1 MSSAAVAAASRR
13 QSCYLCDLPRMPWAM
28 IWDFTEPV
36 CRGCVNYEGAD
47 RVEFVIDTA
56 RQLKRAHGCFS
67 EGRAQPPPHAKQPP
81 LSAKELLAQQQQL
94 GHPAAAEAAA
104 RPPPQ
109 PLERYSLA
117 AERPPPRL
125 GAEYGGGRQV
135 NGILVPNGF
144 PKPEEPPELNR
155 QSPNP
160 RRTHAVPPTL
170 VPLVNGA
177 GLPAA
182 ISGLGSRAA
191 AAAAASL
198 AAISAAPAPMAVPVP
213 QQPTAAAQAAGQA
226 AGQPGELGHKR
237 PGSVSSSSSSSGGGG
252 SAAGEHDSG
261 AKEKRGSAE
270 SLPAAAAAAAE
281 LAAEGKGR
289 AGSEEWLAKPKTVR
303 DTLLALHQH
312 GAHAVPPFDSKFKK
326 EPGMAGG
333 RLLGYETNGAVAKP
347 GARAARKRKPSPEPE
362 GEAGPPKINGEVQ
375 PWLPTSSE
383 GMKLPLTAT
392 PFMSPPPPTASP
404 HSNRTTPPE
413 AAQNGQ
419 SPMAALILV
428 ADNAGGSHASKDANQ
443 VHSTTRR
450 NSSSPPSPSAMN
462 QRRLGPGREVP
473 GQGAN
478 AAGGL
483 EPVHPASLPDS
494 SLAASVPLCC
504 TLCHE
509 RLEDTHFVQCPS
521 VPSHKFCFPC
531 SRQSIKQQGAS
542 GEVYCPSGEKCP
554 LVGSNVPWAF
564 MQGEIATILAGDVKV
579 KKERDS

>member
-1 MSSAAVAAASRR
+1 MSSAAVAVSAASRR

-56 RQLKRAHGCFS
+56 RQLKRAHSFQEARG
-67 EGRAQPPPHAKQPP
+67 GGGGAHPQQGPHAKPPPPPP
-81 LSAKELLAQQQQL
+81 LSAKEMHSAAAAA
-94 GHPAAAEAAA
+94 AAAEAAS
-104 RPPPQ
+104 RGVPPP
-109 PLERYSLA
+109 PSPHERYALA
-117 AERPPPRL
+117 ASSERAPPRL
-125 GAEYGGGRQV
+125 GPEYGARQV

-160 RRTHAVPPTL
+160 RRTTHAVAPTL
-170 VPLVNGA
+170 VPLMNGA
-177 GLPAA
+177 ALPSAAA
-182 ISGLGSRAA
+182 IGLSSR
-191 AAAAASL
+191 AAASL
-198 AAISAAPAPMAVPVP
+198 AAISGAPLQVSV
-213 QQPTAAAQAAGQA
+213 AQAG
-226 AGQPGELGHKR
+226 GEGAPPHKR
-237 PGSVSSSSSSSGGGG
+237 PGSVSSSSSSSSGGDADKDKG
-252 SAAGEHDSG
+252 SAPQ
-261 AKEKRGSAE
+261 RGSVDNLDA
-270 SLPAAAAAAAE
+270 L
-281 LAAEGKGR
+281 EGKARGG
-289 AGSEEWLAKPKTVR
+289 ASEQEWLGKPKTVR
-303 DTLLALHQH
+303 DTLLALQH
-312 GAHAVPPFDSKFKK
+312 SGHAVPYEGKFKK
-326 EPGMAGG
+326 EPGLAAAASAGGAAGGGGAG
-333 RLLGYETNGAVAKP
+333 RLLGYEGNGAKAS

-362 GEAGPPKINGEVQ
+362 GEAGPPKINGEAQ
-375 PWLPTSSE
+375 SWLPTSSE
-383 GMKLPLTAT
+383 GMKMPMAAAS
-392 PFMSPPPPTASP
+392 FMSPPPPTASP

-413 AAQNGQ
+413 AVQNGQ

-428 ADNAGGSHASKDANQ
+428 ADNAGGNHASKDANQ

-450 NSSSPPSPSAMN
+450 NSSSPPSPSPMN
-462 QRRLGPGREVP
+462 QRRLPREVP
-473 GQGAN
+473 SQGGN
-478 AAGGL
+478 AGGM

-531 SRQSIKQQGAS
+531 SRQSIKQQGAN

>member
-56 RQLKRAHGCFS
+56 RQLKRAHGCFP
-67 EGRAQPPPHAKQPP
+67 EGRAPPPPHAKQPP

-94 GHPAAAEAAA
+94 GHAAAAEAAA

-182 ISGLGSRAA
+182 IGGLGSRAA

-213 QQPTAAAQAAGQA
+213 QQPAAAAQAAGQA

-252 SAAGEHDSG
+252 GAAGEHDGG

-270 SLPAAAAAAAE
+270 SLPAAAE

-289 AGSEEWLAKPKTVR
+289 AGGEQEWLAKPKTVR

-312 GAHAVPPFDSKFKK
+312 GAHAVPPFDNKFKK

-428 ADNAGGSHASKDANQ
+428 ADNAGGNHASKDANQ